1 MATMQA
7 GERQMIETAKQSIL
21 LTLFNKLD
29 DCDKDTVIQLS
40 ESLVAKHKNNTNNN
54 ESRIVTAQENGIE

>member
-29 DCDKDTVIQLS
+29 DHDKDTVIQLS
-40 ESLVAKHKNNTNNN
+40 ESLVAKHKSNDKSHT
-54 ESRIVTAQENGIE
+54 ITAQEECEE

>member
-29 DCDKDTVIQLS
+29 DHDKDAVIQLS
-40 ESLVAKHKNNTNNN
+40 ESLVAKYRNDN
-54 ESRIVTAQENGIE
+54 ESCKVTTQKNCEE